1 MIKVTSIKM
10 GLGNKA
16 DVVLFADSKADVTDE
31 MVVVGLP
38 EGVEPAFGSSVVTA
52 SGDIAFLKSDGTW
65 NWLGGNS

>member
-16 DVVLFADSKADVTDE
+16 DVVLFADSKEDVTDE